1 MKRLYWTIG
10 LATLGVYLGWF
21 SQPYPKPGSTFGDI
35 EAIMFP
41 VVGLGA
47 IGFGFGTIFTRPR
60 PGWRLVVAWM
70 ATLALV
76 SAFFGFGLLLP
87 VKSPATAEVLGAAL
101 GALVGALVGKL
112 HGWRIT
118 KKLGPHSG

>member
-1 MKRLYWTIG
+1 MFEY
-10 LATLGVYLGWF
+10 V
-21 SQPYPKPGSTFGDI
+21 
-35 EAIMFP
+35 EAILFP
-41 VVGLGA
+41 ILGLGA

-60 PGWRLVVAWM
+60 PGWRLVVPWM